1 MHQHSA
7 ACNHH
12 QPSNH
17 SQTKQT
23 QLAIALL
30 LIAGFAI
37 AELLVGLT
45 SSSLA
50 LVAEAGHMASDSFAL
65 ALALLATW
73 IAQLPKRHQANE
85 VLAGSSMSGS
95 PPEAQP
101 QTAWETWAALVNGLG
116 LIAIGGWIAWEAI
129 QRLQTPPETI
139 ASLPMLITA
148 SIGLAVNSVNIALL
162 HRGSNHDLNLRGA
175 FLHVLADAL
184 SCIGVIIAAIAV
196 AVFHWLWVDGAISL
210 FVAAL
215 ILLGSSA
222 LVIQSARRL
231 RDGIT
236 IQQSDEIV
244 DVT

>member
-12 QPSNH
+12 QPLQAV
-17 SQTKQT
+17 QTKQT

-30 LIAGFAI
+30 LIVGFAI
-37 AELLVGLT
+37 AEFLVGLA

-73 IAQLPKRHQANE
+73 IAQQPHPSGATEALIGGGAVSMPRVSPK
-85 VLAGSSMSGS
+85 
-95 PPEAQP
+95 
-101 QTAWETWAALVNGLG
+101 TAWETWAALLNGLG
-116 LIAIGGWIAWEAI
+116 LIVLASWIAWEAI
-129 QRLQTPPETI
+129 QRLQTPPAAI

-148 SIGLAVNSVNIALL
+148 SVGLAVNSVNIALL
-162 HRGSNHDLNLRGA
+162 HRGSHHDLNLRGA

-184 SCIGVIIAAIAV
+184 SCIGVIVAAIAV

-215 ILLGSSA
+215 IFGGSSS
-222 LVIQSARRL
+222 LVMQSIKQL
-231 RDGIT
+231 RDGRN
-236 IQQSDEIV
+236 SM
-244 DVT
+244 

>member
-12 QPSNH
+12 QPSH
-17 SQTKQT
+17 DAQTKQT

-30 LIAGFAI
+30 LIAGFAV
-37 AELLVGLT
+37 AELLVGLA

-73 IAQLPKRHQANE
+73 IAQQPKRGGATE
-85 VLAGSSMSGS
+85 AFIGGAVSMPTVS
-95 PPEAQP
+95 PK
-101 QTAWETWAALVNGLG
+101 TAWETWAALINGLG
-116 LIAIGGWIAWEAI
+116 LIVLASWIAWEAI
-129 QRLQTPPETI
+129 QRLQTPPSAI
-139 ASLPMLITA
+139 ASLPMLVTA
-148 SIGLAVNSVNIALL
+148 SVGLAVNSVNIALL

-184 SCIGVIIAAIAV
+184 SCVGVIIAAIAV
-196 AVFHWLWVDGAISL
+196 TVFHWLWVDGAISL

-215 ILLGSSA
+215 IFGGSSS
-222 LVIQSARRL
+222 LVMQSIKQL
-231 RDGIT
+231 RDGHNIM
-236 IQQSDEIV
+236 
-244 DVT
+244 